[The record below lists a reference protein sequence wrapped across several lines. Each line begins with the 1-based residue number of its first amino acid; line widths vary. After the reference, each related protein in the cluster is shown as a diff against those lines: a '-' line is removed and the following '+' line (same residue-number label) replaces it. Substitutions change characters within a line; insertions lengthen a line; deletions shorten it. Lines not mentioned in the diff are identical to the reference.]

1 MISVNKLENGDI
13 SVNDRF
19 LFTNSLTAEEWFITC
34 SLVCGQDVKYW
45 AITLHYVDYPGEYQQ
60 DDYTIYCIMSKDNKL
75 NYVVKWLHTNFA
87 LIQDAKAVSA
97 SAFEDVTD
105 VIAIGE
111 WVSLQLQKLDLECT
125 ILSS

>member
-1 MISVNKLENGDI
+1 MISINKLENGDI
-13 SVNDRF
+13 TVNDRF
-19 LFTNSLTAEEWFITC
+19 LFTHSLSAEEWFITC
-34 SLVCGQDVKYW
+34 SYSCGQDVKYG

-75 NYVVKWLHTNFA
+75 NYVIKWLNTNFA